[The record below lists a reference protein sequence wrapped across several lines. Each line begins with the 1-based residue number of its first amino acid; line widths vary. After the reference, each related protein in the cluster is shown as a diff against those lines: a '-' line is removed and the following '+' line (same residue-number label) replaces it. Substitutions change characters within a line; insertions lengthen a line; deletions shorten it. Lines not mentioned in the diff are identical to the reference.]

1 LKAFLFCVPFIN
13 LLINHHIIQILNL
26 VIIRKAFPHQ
36 IQQLMGISSL
46 AEGLHTVETKNVSQL
61 APQGRI
67 NEELLKMK
75 SFEKMYFTK
84 HGHFTM
90 GNTEWEIRVYPVGE
104 FVWYYL
110 CLLDNT
116 VPVKKYG
123 YMSLVQDHSNNGDW
137 MIDTWIKL
145 NEEMDF
151 KATPLGEGLGLPMVP
166 LTYFTKLDQ
175 EKYSKDDCLLHKFV
189 LWVIF
194 DSSMKALAKPKR
206 RPWSYKPKVISPD
219 SEAADEPNEEEVIV
233 SPPSDL
239 ISTLLETRDF
249 ADIIFVVKWDTFT
262 AHRCILAARSPVFR
276 SELLAL
282 QNNID
287 MSMKNI
293 CVSVQHMDPLTFK
306 HLLHFIYT
314 DALPEDFEEVTPSER
329 YHRMLVAAH
338 RFKIEGLKLICE
350 KKLTKVVADTMVT
363 ALDLSEY
370 LECGNLN
377 VVQHDCNKKQEIIAS
392 IVVDAN
398 EVDLLCDNGSCST
411 DSSSAQVPFSTS
423 V

>member
-1 LKAFLFCVPFIN
+1 
-13 LLINHHIIQILNL
+13 
-26 VIIRKAFPHQ
+26 
-36 IQQLMGISSL
+36 MGTDSL
-46 AEGLHTVETKNVSQL
+46 AEGLYTVETKNVSQL

-67 NEELLKMK
+67 NEELFKIK
-75 SFEKMYFTK
+75 SFERMYFTT
-84 HGHFTM
+84 HGSFTM
-90 GNTEWEIRVYPVGE
+90 GDTEWEIRVYPVGE

-116 VPVKKYG
+116 VAVKKYG
-123 YMSLVQDHSNNGDW
+123 YMSLVQDHSKNGDW
-137 MIDTWIKL
+137 MIDTGIKF

-151 KATPLGEGLGLPMVP
+151 KATPLGEGLCLPLVP
-166 LTYFTKLDQ
+166 LTYFTKSDQ

-194 DSSMKALAKPKR
+194 DSSRKAPVKPKY
-206 RPWSYKPKVISPD
+206 RPRSYQPKVISPD
-219 SEAADEPNEEEVIV
+219 SAAADDEPNEEEMVV

-239 ISTLLETRDF
+239 IITLLESRDF
-249 ADIIFVVKWDTFT
+249 ADIIFIVKWDTFT

-282 QNNID
+282 QNNTD
-287 MSMKNI
+287 MNMKNL

-306 HLLHFIYT
+306 HLLYFIYT
-314 DALPEDFEEVTPSER
+314 DALPEDFEEVTPPER

-350 KKLTKVVADTMVT
+350 KKLTKVVADTMIT

-370 LECGNLN
+370 LESGNLK

-392 IVVDAN
+392 IVVDTN
-398 EVDLLCDNGSCST
+398 EVDQLSDSGNCST
-411 DSSSAQVPFSTS
+411 DEFVRVPF
-423 V
+423 